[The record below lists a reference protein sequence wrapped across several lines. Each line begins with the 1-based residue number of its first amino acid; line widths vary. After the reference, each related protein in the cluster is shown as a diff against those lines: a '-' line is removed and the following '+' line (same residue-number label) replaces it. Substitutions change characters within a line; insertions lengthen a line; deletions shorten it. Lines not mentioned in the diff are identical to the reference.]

1 MPKNEREREV
11 EHFISSN
18 FGKMVKCPKLTD
30 KFQEIANIEIDPKTL
45 GPFGLCIRDMQV
57 RIRVAQYTGA
67 TTNTYVELF
76 YQYNHCKR
84 IDIEGVKDDLGG
96 GNGFRV
102 EIIL

>member
-1 MPKNEREREV
+1 MSKETQREV

-18 FGKMVKCPKLTD
+18 FGKKIVCPKITD
-30 KFQEIANIEIDPKTL
+30 EFQEIANFEIDPKTL

-57 RIRVAQYTGA
+57 KIRVAEYTGA
-67 TTNTYVELF
+67 TTNTYLELD
-76 YQYNHCKR
+76 YRYNHCRR

-96 GNGFRV
+96 GNGYRV